1 MSLINF
7 LFFFFLL
14 NYSLVQSIRMNT
26 TCEYDRYYDSLN
38 YECTQCINGVKGI
51 NVCYSNT
58 ERISIYTFNK
68 IDENIKCDNE
78 KVLTELDGNRRLLT
92 EPVCANKTF
101 NYTDINNSYISHGT
115 TSDSADISLPSTYN
129 GRNEYI
135 YKYEENE
142 FNYYNK
148 SCIDGKN
155 ERACDYLANLCSL
168 SLYNDRSNNDKIP
181 CEAIKILDTLLHNN
195 HIL

>member
-1 MSLINF
+1 MSLIYF

-14 NYSLVQSIRMNT
+14 NYSLVQSITMNT
-26 TCEYDRYYDSLN
+26 TCRDDQYYNSLD
-38 YECTQCINGVKGI
+38 YSCSTCDGQKGI
-51 NVCYSNT
+51 NVCYSNKAD
-58 ERISIYTFNK
+58 RISIYTFNR
-68 IDENIKCDNE
+68 INNTIKCVRE
-78 KVLTELDGNRRLLT
+78 KVLTELDGNRRLLK

-181 CEAIKILDTLLHNN
+181 CEAIKKLDTLLHNN